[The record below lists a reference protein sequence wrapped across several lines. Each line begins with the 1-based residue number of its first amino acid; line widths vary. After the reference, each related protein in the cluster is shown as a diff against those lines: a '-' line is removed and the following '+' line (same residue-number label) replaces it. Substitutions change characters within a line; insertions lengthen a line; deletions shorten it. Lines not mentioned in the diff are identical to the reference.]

1 MIRTPQFIDGY
12 FGVPVRISRTPREYP
27 FRANGDTTTAVYS
40 ATYLVD
46 LGSFVPKAAGT
57 VDPETAGFYLVE
69 ETKPELDQGTLAT
82 FVRTYSNVP
91 LSQLA
96 PTSLRLTKPAL
107 DSTWTFPKD
116 WNGFVVF
123 KPDTTLLS
131 FDAYRKQA
139 VTADSGQPVLYA
151 TGGTYTITF
160 GANTTGAIA
169 YNANAGTV
177 QTALNALASVI
188 AYGSVAVSGSYNAP
202 GGFTITF
209 TLTPAAS
216 ANMASL
222 TGYSADSNTAQ
233 VTSLLTGHGQL
244 FALQR
249 TRGAV
254 TPAFSLD
261 PSSLTIPSG
270 TVISNVAA
278 GSPFRAAF
286 TAMDAATPSLSLT
299 NLTNCNISKTGAFTQ
314 AGGTALTLALSIT
327 GHGSGPSGAGG
338 TFDLTAFGQTV
349 AVTMVSTPDRIA
361 MQNNLQAA
369 LAGLTNLA
377 ARGAVNCSVDVFS
390 YFGADIGSTP
400 MLQLTAR
407 IIVTPAVTG
416 GTYTLTAFG
425 QTTGALAYNASS
437 ATIQTALNALSN
449 VATYGSI
456 TVSTNGFVSGTYDLY
471 YSFSPPIFTGGTYT
485 LTMFGQTTGA
495 LAYNASVSAIQTAL
509 NALGNVTSHG
519 GVVVT
524 GAGWD
529 GAGNISFTATFTAAL
544 LTGSAA
550 SLTPSPCVVNIA
562 RTAANTQIVA
572 PATQNTDRYL
582 TLPLHGLAAGDTL
595 YFYDGTTYTPGR
607 TDFTVVNGDQI
618 KVNAAVAPFNQAG
631 LFTFSGKRTKTA
643 YRPGVADL
651 RGKLMTDY
659 YLPGV
664 TVGVSSMD
672 DIALPVNQSDGD
684 AFLAAVF
691 AGGDVNVVVG
701 QLAYWRGSILM
712 LPRTVVKA
720 ADI

>member
-123 KPDTTLLS
+123 KPDTSLLS
-131 FDAYRKQA
+131 FDAYRKQT

-209 TLTPAAS
+209 TLAPSAS

-222 TGYSADSNTAQ
+222 TGYSGDANTAQ
-233 VTSLLTGHGQL
+233 VTSLLTGHSQL

-249 TRGAV
+249 TRSY
-254 TPAFSLD
+254 PAGQIITMDGSG
-261 PSSLTIPSG
+261 LTIPAS
-270 TVISNVAA
+270 TVLTCYATSYANRSLAAEFTSIGAVANSINAA
-278 GSPFRAAF
+278 GVTNPPTGM
-286 TAMDAATPSLSLT
+286 TATSFQFDGVATQLF
-299 NLTNCNISKTGAFTQ
+299 IDYV
-314 AGGTALTLALSIT
+314 IT
-327 GHGSGPSGAGG
+327 GTSIGTGTPGG
-338 TFDLTAFGQTV
+338 TFTITADGQTTGAIAINASLTANIT
-349 AVTMVSTPDRIA
+349 AAIA
-361 MQNNLQAA
+361 A
-369 LAGLTNLA
+369 LTNLA
-377 ARGAVNCSVDVFS
+377 ARGTVTVSGVSLVLANGSINLHFRLYVQPLVSGGTFTLTVNGVTTAALAWNASLATIEAALNLLATVSSYGGLSSTGGHSFGGYNNFS
-390 YFGADIGSTP
+390 YTFAF
-400 MLQLTAR
+400 AA
-407 IIVTPAVTG
+407 AV
-416 GTYTLTAFG
+416 
-425 QTTGALAYNASS
+425 
-437 ATIQTALNALSN
+437 
-449 VATYGSI
+449 
-456 TVSTNGFVSGTYDLY
+456 
-471 YSFSPPIFTGGTYT
+471 FTGGTYT
-485 LTMFGQTTGA
+485 LTMFTQTTA
-495 LAYNASVSAIQTAL
+495 AIAYNASISAIQTAL
-509 NALGNVTSHG
+509 NALGNVSARG

-544 LTGSAA
+544 FTASAA
-550 SLTPSPCVVNIA
+550 SLTPSPCVVTIT
-562 RTAANTQIVA
+562 RTAANVQTVA
-572 PATQNTDRYL
+572 PQSQNTDRYFTL
-582 TLPLHGLAAGDTL
+582 TAHGLAAGDTL
-595 YFYDGTTYTPGR
+595 YFYDGTTYTSGR
-607 TDFTVVNGDQI
+607 TDFTVVNADQI
-618 KVNAAVAPFNQAG
+618 KVSAAVSPFNQAG
-631 LFTFSGKRTKTA
+631 LFTFAGKRTKAA

-664 TVGVSSMD
+664 TAGVSTMD